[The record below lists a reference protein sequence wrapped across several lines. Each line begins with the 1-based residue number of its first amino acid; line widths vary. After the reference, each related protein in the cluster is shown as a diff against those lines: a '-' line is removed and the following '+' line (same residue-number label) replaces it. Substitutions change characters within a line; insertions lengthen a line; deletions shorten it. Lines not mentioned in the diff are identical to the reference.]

1 LDADP
6 AVAIGDDVADAGG
19 RRLIVL
25 PEYRRQRIREILAER
40 GCSSVSELA
49 HTLGVSE
56 MTVRRDL
63 DRLASCHAIRRT
75 HGGAVAGDQ
84 AGARWPHELI
94 VDEHT
99 RRRFESLAAEHIED
113 GSILMWRA
121 IHALVGDA
129 DIRVVTTHHAA
140 CRSPA
145 QHRSGAP
152 PDA

>member
-6 AVAIGDDVADAGG
+6 TAAIGDDVPDTGG

-49 HTLGVSE
+49 RTLGVSE

-63 DRLASCHAIRRT
+63 DRLSSCHAIRRT
-75 HGGAVAGDQ
+75 HGGAVAADQ
-84 AGARWPHELI
+84 AGPRWPDELI

-113 GSILMWRA
+113 GSVLMWRA
-121 IHALVGDA
+121 IHALVGD
-129 DIRVVTTHHAA
+129 DDSTVVITHHAA
-140 CRSPA
+140 RRRA
-145 QHRSGAP
+145 AP

>member
-1 LDADP
+1 
-6 AVAIGDDVADAGG
+6 
-19 RRLIVL
+19 VL
-25 PEYRRQRIREILAER
+25 PEYRRQRIREILAEQ

-63 DRLASCHAIRRT
+63 DRLASSHGIRRT
-75 HGGAVAGDQ
+75 HGGAVAADRV
-84 AGARWPHELI
+84 GARCPHELI

-99 RRRFESLAAEHIED
+99 RRRFESLAAEHIDD

-121 IHALVGDA
+121 IHALVSDA
-129 DIRVVTTHHAA
+129 DIRVVITHHAA
-140 CRSPA
+140 RRSPA
-145 QHRSGAP
+145 QHRGGAA